1 MRLGWKVT
9 NSQFWAKL
17 HMNSRLRRFEIL
29 LPRQFNDG
37 RIIPA
42 KLRGLALQEIVDEFD
57 AASFEPVS
65 VEGYWR
71 HEGILYHDSL
81 SKIVIDIQNTHD
93 NIQWMR
99 DYKARWKEKL
109 DQLDLWLI
117 SYEIDV
123 F

>member
-1 MRLGWKVT
+1 
-9 NSQFWAKL
+9 
-17 HMNSRLRRFEIL
+17 MNSKLRRFEIL
-29 LPRQFNDG
+29 LPQKFNDG
-37 RIIPA
+37 KEIPR
-42 KLRGLALQEIVDEFD
+42 KVLGLALQEVIDKFD
-57 AASFEPVS
+57 AASFEPVT

-71 HEGILYHDSL
+71 HEGILYSDVL
-81 SKIVIDIQNTHD
+81 SKIVIDIPDNPE

-109 DQLDLWLI
+109 EQLDLWLV